1 MGHVLVRRVA
11 ARAGE
16 AALSLILLVTLAFF
30 LAHAAPDG
38 PEYAILGVRM
48 SPTRVHQVAV
58 RLGLAMPVWRQ
69 YEIWWRH
76 VLQGSLG
83 YSFLLNRPVT
93 GLLADYAGNSAALLG
108 AGFGCG
114 FLLTLAGGLAH
125 GAWYRRWPGR
135 VLGGVELLLYAVP
148 GFVIGTVLI
157 LVFSAWLGWLP
168 PGGVADLRLASPGLS
183 DFARHLVLP
192 ALTVALV
199 VYAGLA
205 RFFAES
211 VDTELGR
218 PYARTAAAKGLSPRA
233 ILFRH
238 VAPNAI
244 RPLITL
250 VGLSLP
256 GLFAASVVVES
267 VFSYPG
273 LGWLLWRSALARD
286 YPVLIGIVLIIGILT
301 VVGNLFADLLN
312 TLLDPRLLHA

>member
-1 MGHVLVRRVA
+1 MGHVLVRKVA
-11 ARAGE
+11 ARGVE
-16 AALSLILLVTLAFF
+16 AALSLILLVTLTFF

-48 SPTRVHQVAV
+48 SPARVHQVAV
-58 RLGLAMPVWRQ
+58 QLGIARPVWDQ
-69 YEIWWRH
+69 YLVWWAH

-108 AGFGCG
+108 VGFGSG
-114 FLLTLAGGLAH
+114 LLLTVAGGLAH

-135 VLGGVELLLYAVP
+135 VLGGLELLFYALP
-148 GFVIGTVLI
+148 GFVIGTVLV
-157 LVFSAWLGWLP
+157 LVFSGWLRWLP
-168 PGGVADLRLASPGLS
+168 PGGIRDLRVAEPGLR

-192 ALTVALV
+192 TLTVALV
-199 VYAGLA
+199 VYASLA

-211 VDTELGR
+211 VDAELGR
-218 PYARTAAAKGLSPRA
+218 PYARTAAAKGLSFWSV
-233 ILFRH
+233 LSRH
-238 VAPNAI
+238 AAPNAV
-244 RPLITL
+244 RPLITQ
-250 VGLSLP
+250 VGVLLP

-286 YPVLIGIVLIIGILT
+286 YPVLIGIVLIIGAVT
-301 VVGNLFADLLN
+301 VVGNLIADVLN
-312 TLLDPRLLHA
+312 TMLDPRLLHA

>member
-1 MGHVLVRRVA
+1 MGHVLAWKVA
-11 ARAGE
+11 ARGAE
-16 AALSLILLVTLAFF
+16 AALSLTLLVTLAFF

-48 SPTRVHQVAV
+48 SPARVHQVAT
-58 RLGLAMPVWRQ
+58 RLGLAMPVWRLD
-69 YEIWWRH
+69 YLWWAH
-76 VLQGSLG
+76 VLRGSLG

-108 AGFGCG
+108 VGFGCG
-114 FLLTLAGGLAH
+114 LLLTVAGGLAH

-135 VLGGVELLLYAVP
+135 VLGGLELLFYALP
-148 GFVIGTVLI
+148 GFVIGTFLA
-157 LVFSAWLGWLP
+157 LAFSGWLRWLP
-168 PGGVADLRLASPGLS
+168 PGGIADLRLVAPGFG

-211 VDTELGR
+211 VDAELGR
-218 PYARTAAAKGLSPRA
+218 PYARMAAAKGLSSA
-233 ILFRH
+233 QILFRH
-238 VAPNAI
+238 VAPNAV

-250 VGLSLP
+250 LGLSLP

-286 YPVLIGIVLIIGILT
+286 YPVLIGIVLIIGALAVI
-301 VVGNLFADLLN
+301 GNLLADVLN
-312 TLLDPRLLHA
+312 TMLDPRLLNA